1 MTAEEL
7 QEWQAYAQL
16 EPFGPEMDFWRAG
29 MIAATIANVNRK
41 KGKKPYTA
49 EDFMPRSIGKRKRR
63 KAQTPD
69 EMLNYVRCLGV
80 MYG

>member
-1 MTAEEL
+1 MTVEEL

-29 MIAATIANVNRK
+29 LIAATFANLHRK

-49 EDFMPRSIGKRKRR
+49 EDFMPRSMVKRKKR
-63 KAQTPD
+63 KQQTPQD
-69 EMLNYVRCLGV
+69 MLSYVKGLGAI
-80 MYG
+80 YG